1 MRFTMLQLLKILRS
15 DSQGKEI
22 TDADILKWVNRKVK
36 STGRTS
42 HIESFKAWTEA
53 SSIPRALVSII
64 LRLPRLKFTIV
75 TLGKD
80 GCIMLEKCVDDG
92 KNTFPPLVLALSS

>member
-1 MRFTMLQLLKILRS
+1 MFV
-15 DSQGKEI
+15 
-22 TDADILKWVNRKVK
+22 TDNLI
-36 STGRTS
+36 G
-42 HIESFKAWTEA
+42 IEA

-64 LRLPRLKFTIV
+64 LRFPRLKFAIV

-80 GCIMLEKCVDDG
+80 GCIMLEKCVDGG